1 MAIQATDSGAAA
13 QEYTYD
19 PTQGKIVPLAQAR
32 VVTYITDNPDGLPSS
47 ATTGKTTAA
56 AQAAADKKARIEL
69 DPDVIAA
76 KKLQAKLKKKLLL
89 LKSRF
94 LRHLLI

>member
-1 MAIQATDSGAAA
+1 MAIQATIKLKK
-13 QEYTYD
+13 EYTFD
-19 PTQGKIVPLAQAR
+19 PTQGKIVPLEQAR

-76 KKLQAKLKKKLLL
+76 STATAYQAARRR
-89 LKSRF
+89 S
-94 LRHLLI
+94 